1 MNPGFSCYWRSPL
14 NYLCVQK
21 TLIDVNTNELK
32 KIKKSCAQVLV
43 VCVKLTFV
51 CTSQKIF

>member
-21 TLIDVNTNELK
+21 TLIDVNTIK